1 MTKDLTLLSN
11 SELFQEYNSTPA
23 NEFKRRAEL
32 RSEIDRRLVDN
43 ETKFEILGHLPEH
56 DYRTAAKEAA
66 YLLVAGLLAEIEP
79 ESLWRIDANQ
89 AGKLS
94 FLTVGEACTMYR
106 NTTKYGV

>member
-1 MTKDLTLLSN
+1 MTNRLTSLSN
-11 SELFQEYNSTPA
+11 SELFQEYNSIIGT
-23 NEFKRRAEL
+23 EFVKRAEL
-32 RSEIDRRLVDN
+32 RAEIDRRFVDN

-66 YLLVAGLLAEIEP
+66 YLLVAGLLAELEP

-106 NTTKYGV
+106 NTSKYGL